1 VLTTCKQCRRRT
13 VPRPGTSRS
22 SVPRPRSRLGWFLS
36 SELYGSIALASGLP
50 SLLLIRVKDI
60 AIARGR

>member
-1 VLTTCKQCRRRT
+1 
-13 VPRPGTSRS
+13 
-22 SVPRPRSRLGWFLS
+22 LS